1 MFKYQFGEDMLELID
16 KPRAVG
22 RYPKLQLFDGDA
34 HILSTVPESGK
45 LSISLTMG
53 RKLLELNRYCVEIED
68 FIPHGSIMAKGI
80 LNACPSIRVGDEVIF
95 HGGRVYG
102 VGTALMGS
110 HEMVA
115 STYGPAVSVRKYEVM
130 EKR

>member
-1 MFKYQFGEDMLELID
+1 MVKLVD
-16 KPRAVG
+16 KPRVVG
-22 RYPKLQLFDGDA
+22 RYPKLQLFDGDT

-53 RKLLELNRYCVEIED
+53 RKLLELDRYCVEIED

-80 LNACPSIRVGDEVIF
+80 LNAYPLIRAGDEVIF
-95 HGGRVYG
+95 HGDRVYG

-115 STYGPAVSVRKYEVM
+115 STYGSAVSVRKYEVM